1 MFYFFILN
9 KYICYDNIMAYSY
22 KGSNTMPTEL
32 QFIDFAIGIVGLIL
46 TIGTLATSLNLK
58 KHLVKRVEIES
69 FRNKKQDILNKIDGY
84 INSIN
89 EDKIFSNDDKQTF
102 RAILTQFAI
111 EIQSSYTFLSKNSKQ
126 KLKSVHDLLN
136 KYPIYWENVASELV
150 ALKSYLQKEII

>member
-1 MFYFFILN
+1 
-9 KYICYDNIMAYSY
+9 
-22 KGSNTMPTEL
+22 MPTEL

-58 KHLVKRVEIES
+58 KRLVKRVEIES

-84 INSIN
+84 IKSIN

-102 RAILTQFAI
+102 RTILTQFAI

-126 KLKSVHDLLN
+126 KLKSIHDLLN

-150 ALKSYLQKEII
+150 ALKVICKRRSYNGKK